1 MYRKSLASEIDITE
15 LQTMRQNGMTN
26 RQIADNIGVSQNT
39 VYRYLGKQPAMLRAT
54 PGTYSAAVQKKK
66 EEGNIT
72 VLPAPAKPGK
82 LRIIAQTSI
91 VAGKYHQYTISL
103 PGCVTIAGSDNG
115 NGLKL
120 AKKDME
126 EYITELMEVYAMMTN
141 EG

>member
-1 MYRKSLASEIDITE
+1 MYRKSLASEMDISE

-26 RQIADNIGVSQNT
+26 RQIAENLGISQNT
-39 VYRYLGKQPAMLRAT
+39 VYRYIGKQPAMLRAV
-54 PGTYSAAVQKKK
+54 PGTYSAAVNKR
-66 EEGNIT
+66 EDNLT
-72 VLPAPAKPGK
+72 VLPSSAKPGK

-91 VAGKYHQYTISL
+91 VAGKYHQYTVNL

-126 EYITELMEVYAMMTN
+126 EYITELMEVYAMMTS